1 MNLVRAGTLPFHAV
15 TSNRMKI
22 PKPGDPDPPRA
33 GKFSS
38 PDALSTPSFI
48 AQAARDSGIRIEP
61 AWKVSI
67 VYGMPCAIYHQLPAA
82 YCSPTILKTL
92 FCTRLTVAART
103 WLGHVLPVHWSVHRS
118 DWELSPKGSSKG
130 SRDMMNSPRCVSGW
144 ASWRNG
150 DAKRATK
157 PIKVKEHERARTPST
172 DSGSGDCP
180 VPLDVF
186 RTGPGALGPLS
197 CSHLPG
203 QQ

>member
-1 MNLVRAGTLPFHAV
+1 MLSRPHLLSLKQLEIQGSESSLPGRSRSYTGCRVRFITSYRLP
-15 TSNRMKI
+15 TI
-22 PKPGDPDPPRA
+22 WLPG
-33 GKFSS
+33 
-38 PDALSTPSFI
+38 
-48 AQAARDSGIRIEP
+48 
-61 AWKVSI
+61 
-67 VYGMPCAIYHQLPAA
+67 
-82 YCSPTILKTL
+82 SPTILKAL

-103 WLGHVLPVHWSVHRS
+103 WLGHVLPVDWSVHRS

-130 SRDMMNSPRCVSGW
+130 SRDMTNSSRCVSGW

-186 RTGPGALGPLS
+186 RTGPGTLGPLS
-197 CSHLPG
+197 CSHLTG
-203 QQ
+203 KR